1 MSSIRIGMSAV
12 VSGTTGQSDAQ
23 RCIGLGRADWKQQH
37 ASNLTHKGKLTQRAH
52 DGAGGRGRVHVGA
65 VAQNGGPALQIDSLG
80 LPARVLE
87 GRAEGP
93 VTHGLGSAA
102 GIGGGDDDAGTGERG
117 QIDGNARG
125 ARRSKA
131 GRYYD
136 LRIRH
141 RQKSIHAKANR

>member
-1 MSSIRIGMSAV
+1 M
-12 VSGTTGQSDAQ
+12 
-23 RCIGLGRADWKQQH
+23 
-37 ASNLTHKGKLTQRAH
+37 
-52 DGAGGRGRVHVGA
+52 GA

-102 GIGGGDDDAGTGERG
+102 GIGGGDDDAGAGGRG
-117 QIDGNARG
+117 QMDGNARD

-131 GRYYD
+131 GRL
-136 LRIRH
+136 LRFGIRH
-141 RQKSIHAKANR
+141 HREQSEIKARQD

>member
-52 DGAGGRGRVHVGA
+52 NGAGGRGRVHVGA

-102 GIGGGDDDAGTGERG
+102 GIGRGTTTRG
-117 QIDGNARG
+117 QEGGGRWTATRGMRAARKRG
-125 ARRSKA
+125 A
-131 GRYYD
+131 
-136 LRIRH
+136 IT
-141 RQKSIHAKANR
+141 I

>member
-52 DGAGGRGRVHVGA
+52 NGAGGRGRVHVGA

-102 GIGGGDDDAGTGERG
+102 GIGGGGRRRGDRGEGADRRQRAGCAPLESGALLRFSNSPST
-117 QIDGNARG
+117 QIN
-125 ARRSKA
+125 S
-131 GRYYD
+131 
-136 LRIRH
+136 
-141 RQKSIHAKANR
+141 RQS